1 MAKKPSASPSKST
14 SPSVVPPPR
23 SRREE
28 LLDAL
33 LSHTADPVH
42 VRLLKAYRATATVE
56 GAEQEFAKIIQE
68 ITDEA

>member
-1 MAKKPSASPSKST
+1 MVKKPTSQSKETAPSI
-14 SPSVVPPPR
+14 VPPPR

-33 LSHTADPVH
+33 LTYTSDPVH
-42 VRLLKAYRATATVE
+42 VRLLKSYRATGTVE
-56 GAEQEFAKIIQE
+56 GAEQEFTKIIQE

>member
-1 MAKKPSASPSKST
+1 MVKKPSASQSKLTAPSIL
-14 SPSVVPPPR
+14 PPPR

-33 LSHTADPVH
+33 LTHTSDPVH
-42 VRLLKAYRATATVE
+42 VRLLKSYRRTGTVE
-56 GAEQEFAKIIQE
+56 GVEEEFAKIIQE